1 MEVTAYEVENTKS
14 MKLRFLLMGCIISAI
29 GAVLLTTR
37 GFSTDFV
44 GLLAVGLVLLVIGI
58 LWK

>member
-1 MEVTAYEVENTKS
+1 

-29 GAVLLTTR
+29 GAILIATR
-37 GFSTDFV
+37 GFSADFV
-44 GLLAVGLVLLVIGI
+44 GLLAVGVVLLVVGL